1 MGGQNR
7 GASNGS
13 SSGNNV
19 LNQQLLQVLQS
30 TNPQAL
36 IQALQ
41 AQQRGSGKYNIKF
54 YRTFKLIISG
64 KN

>member
-7 GASNGS
+7 GAGNGN

-30 TNPQAL
+30 ANPQAL

-41 AQQRGSGKYNIKF
+41 AQRGSGKRFHPCYCYNI
-54 YRTFKLIISG
+54 
-64 KN
+64 

>member
-7 GASNGS
+7 GAGNGN

-30 TNPQAL
+30 ANPQAL

-41 AQQRGSGKYNIKF
+41 AQRGSGKRFHSCYSYNI
-54 YRTFKLIISG
+54 
-64 KN
+64 